1 MSFYSATIKQGK
13 ASQKSTTTN
22 PTDWL
27 KNPRTVHKYY
37 QSLYKRVSS
46 PNSKLATIKKIDD
59 EYRLKIQCG
68 KFAHPLWSDDDTD
81 FDKAHYESREEALN
95 QFKAWISDLKAG
107 VPGVVK
113 AVNHGYN
120 LWKGETVDLTQ
131 YYRKEQS

>member
-1 MSFYSATIKQGK
+1 MSFYSNVIKQGK
-13 ASQKSTTTN
+13 ASQKTTTAN

-37 QSLYKRVSS
+37 QSLYKRVKS
-46 PNSKLATIKKIDD
+46 PNTKLATIKAIDG
-59 EYRLKIQCG
+59 EYRLRIQCG
-68 KFAHPLWSDDDTD
+68 KFSHPLWSEDDSDYD
-81 FDKAHYESREEALN
+81 VAHFPTKEDALAE
-95 QFKAWISDLKAG
+95 FKEWIEDLKAG

-131 YYRKEQS
+131 YYSKEQS